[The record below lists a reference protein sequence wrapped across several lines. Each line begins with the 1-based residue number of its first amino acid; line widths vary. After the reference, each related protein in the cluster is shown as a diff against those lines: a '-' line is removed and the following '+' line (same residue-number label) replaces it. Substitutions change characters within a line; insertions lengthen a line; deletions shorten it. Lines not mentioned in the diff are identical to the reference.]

1 MKYILQF
8 SQSVVLLVTRCPPP
22 WSCWA
27 LKASQSRLWH
37 LTLNHPP
44 FPSFRFHANMCCHL
58 WVPALIMKCCSSPSV
73 LDYLHKARKWSD
85 MGEGVCLKSHCYW
98 SERVLVV
105 DAEHH
110 LMHISLE
117 PTRSLAS
124 TTFFF
129 FFFAFLGSCQLWKH
143 ATLCYMWWKTVH
155 LFQREMR
162 VKDQLPPDSNQC
174 NWHLKNKD
182 FSIQRDPMGHHGQ
195 KESWN

>member
-129 FFFAFLGSCQLWKH
+129 FFLLSWAAANSENMRLSATCDERQSTCFSERWGWKISSH
-143 ATLCYMWWKTVH
+143 QIPTSATGT
-155 LFQREMR
+155 
-162 VKDQLPPDSNQC
+162 
-174 NWHLKNKD
+174 
-182 FSIQRDPMGHHGQ
+182 
-195 KESWN
+195 

>member
-129 FFFAFLGSCQLWKH
+129 FFCFLG
-143 ATLCYMWWKTVH
+143 
-155 LFQREMR
+155 
-162 VKDQLPPDSNQC
+162 QLPTLKTCDSLL
-174 NWHLKNKD
+174 HVMKD
-182 FSIQRDPMGHHGQ
+182 SPLVSARDEGERSAPTRFQ
-195 KESWN
+195 PVQLAPKE